1 MRSEALEF
9 AGFFNRVSLGYF
21 VFVILALWEIARIT
35 WVEDTGAS
43 AWNYAVSLLIEIFLI
58 SHYRLRMIDL
68 EMDYVVVVPG
78 RFYFVDQTGVRL
90 NEQTLRLV
98 TGILVVR

>member
-1 MRSEALEF
+1 
-9 AGFFNRVSLGYF
+9 
-21 VFVILALWEIARIT
+21 
-35 WVEDTGAS
+35 
-43 AWNYAVSLLIEIFLI
+43 
-58 SHYRLRMIDL
+58 MIDL